1 MKVEMLTNILSAN
14 DHLAEENRRR
24 FDERG
29 YTVVNLMGSPGA
41 GKTSLI
47 LRTIAALRDRV
58 PVAVIE
64 GDIASRIDAD
74 DVAAVGAPVVQIN
87 TGGTCHL
94 DANMV
99 SQAAAGLTAEPGS
112 LVFIE
117 NVGNLVCPA
126 SYRLGEHIRAV
137 VLGATEG
144 SDKPFKYP
152 KMFVDIDVVVV
163 NKLDL
168 AGAVDFEREEF
179 IRGVR
184 ALTEAEIIEVSCRT
198 GEGIDAWTRWLT
210 EHLVRAVERGA

>member
-1 MKVEMLTNILSAN
+1 MKVELLTNVMSVN
-14 DHLAEENRRR
+14 DRLADENRRH
-24 FDERG
+24 FDEHG
-29 YTVVNLMGSPGA
+29 FTVVNLMGSPGA
-41 GKTSLI
+41 GKTSLVM
-47 LRTIAALRDRV
+47 RTIAALKGQQ
-58 PVAVIE
+58 PIAVVE
-64 GDIASRIDAD
+64 GDIASSIDAD
-74 DVAAVGAPVVQIN
+74 DVAATGTPVVQIN

-94 DANMV
+94 DANMI
-99 SQAAAGLTAEPGS
+99 SQAAGSLTAEPGS

-168 AGAVDFEREEF
+168 AGAVDFERGEF

-184 ALTEAEIIEVSCRT
+184 ALTRADIIEVSCRT
-198 GEGIDAWTRWLT
+198 GEGIEEWTRWLT
-210 EHLVRAVERGA
+210 EHRAKRVERGA